1 MATETAPQLA
11 PGIRQLLDA
20 VRRRIRRYVWLE
32 GLSATVAV
40 IGVSFWLALAADWLF
55 EPPRPVRHALLGSIA
70 LVAVASLGW
79 LLLRRM
85 LVRLSDHS
93 MAILLE
99 RRFGN
104 LQDSLVTAVELTED
118 RPQKPVEQGQFGRQM
133 LADTCEEAWRR
144 TRQVDVSAIFDRRP
158 LLRAFLAA
166 GAILLSIAAAA
177 VASPDMLRFGLRRLA
192 TLTDDPWPRKTHL
205 RIEGFD
211 NPQREEVVAR
221 GMEFQI
227 HVQAEAAAGLVVPQV
242 VEVRSRDDEG
252 KRDRAMMVREGVA
265 ATGPGSYQ
273 DYRYTLGS
281 ILTGVTFDV
290 VGGDARLRGLRIR
303 VVESPSISLTLS
315 CEYPGYMK
323 RAAAE
328 IPVTGVMPLPIGTRV
343 TVRAH
348 ATKDLRQAQIDYLT
362 DEGPQ
367 THKVSLNGTSLQG
380 GREFDFT
387 IDRLL
392 ADQTLS
398 FSLVDTDGVSNR
410 GPIQLAMTA
419 VADEPPQVDVQLDG
433 IGSAVTPQARLPLVG
448 SVADDYGVG
457 RVWLEYSI
465 DQEDPRESPLGET
478 GERSQVEIKHS
489 FEVAEL
495 GVKEGQKLLIGA
507 KAADNRSPPAAAE
520 PNVASGERFL
530 LDVVSNDQLLALLET
545 RELNLRQRFE
555 TIIQEVTDTR
565 DSLVELEMSG
575 KEPPEK
581 DESEPE
587 KAASDDEPSSDEPN
601 SAGAALQRNL
611 LRVERAEQNGQKNAE
626 ETRGVAAAFDRIR
639 AELVNN
645 RIDTEELR
653 IRLKDRISDPLKQ
666 IVDNHFTQFERRL
679 AELKKKLP
687 AEGAAGVAKPAIEEA
702 DTIIVAL
709 EKVREQM
716 LQLES
721 FNEAVEL
728 LREILTAQE
737 QVSEQTKTERSK
749 KLRSL
754 LEDDE

>member
-1 MATETAPQLA
+1 
-11 PGIRQLLDA
+11 
-20 VRRRIRRYVWLE
+20 
-32 GLSATVAV
+32 
-40 IGVSFWLALAADWLF
+40 
-55 EPPRPVRHALLGSIA
+55 
-70 LVAVASLGW
+70 
-79 LLLRRM
+79 
-85 LVRLSDHS
+85 

-104 LQDSLVTAVELTED
+104 LQDSLVTAVELTSR
-118 RPQKPVEQGQFGRQM
+118 RPEKSAEQGRFAREM
-133 LADTCEEAWRR
+133 LAETCEEAWRR
-144 TRQVDVSAIFDRRP
+144 SRQVDVGAIFNRRP
-158 LLRAFLAA
+158 LVRAFAAA

-177 VASPDMLRFGLRRLA
+177 VASPDMLRFGLRRLT
-192 TLTDDPWPRKTHL
+192 TLTDDPWPRRTHL

-211 NPQREEVVAR
+211 NPQRERVVAR

-227 HVQAEAAAGLVVPQV
+227 HVQAEAAPGLVVPQV

-265 ATGPGSYQ
+265 AVGSDSYQ
-273 DYRYTLGS
+273 DYRYTFGS
-281 ILTGVTFDV
+281 ILSGVTFEV
-290 VGGDARLRGLRIR
+290 IGGDARLRDLRIR
-303 VVESPSISLTLS
+303 VVESPNVSLALA
-315 CEYPGYMK
+315 CEYPEYMQ

-328 IPVTGVMPLPIGTRV
+328 IAVTGVMPLPIGTRV

-348 ATKDLRQAQIDYLT
+348 ATKDLRQAQIDYLA
-362 DEGPQ
+362 DEAPQ
-367 THKVSLNGTSLQG
+367 THKISLDGT
-380 GREFDFT
+380 REFDFT
-387 IDRLL
+387 VDRLM

-410 GPIQLAMTA
+410 GPIQLALTA
-419 VADEPPQVDVQLDG
+419 VADEPPQIDVQLEG
-433 IGSAVTPQARLPLVG
+433 IGSAITPQARLPLVG
-448 SVADDYGVG
+448 HMEDDYGIK
-457 RVWLEYSI
+457 RIWLEHSI
-465 DQEDPRESPLGET
+465 DQDDPEESPLVEPG
-478 GERSQVEIKHS
+478 GRSQLDVNQA

-495 GVKEGQKLLIGA
+495 GLEAGQKLLIGT
-507 KAADNRSPPAAAE
+507 KAADNRSPPAADE

-565 DSLVELEMSG
+565 DSLVELELAAKAES
-575 KEPPEK
+575 KPETAASQ
-581 DESEPE
+581 SEH
-587 KAASDDEPSSDEPN
+587 AASDEEPH
-601 SAGAALQRNL
+601 SASPAAVLQRNL

-666 IVDNHFTQFERRL
+666 IVDSRFTQFERQL

-687 AEGAAGVAKPAIEEA
+687 AEADADLAKPAIDEA

-709 EKVREQM
+709 QKVRDQM
-716 LQLES
+716 LELES

-728 LREILTAQE
+728 LREIIAAQQ
-737 QVSEQTKTERSK
+737 QVSEQTKTERGK

>member
-11 PGIRQLLDA
+11 PGIQQLLDA

-32 GLSATVAV
+32 GLTATVAV
-40 IGVSFWLALAADWLF
+40 VGVAFWLALAADWLF
-55 EPPRPVRHALLGSIA
+55 EPARPVRHALLGLIA

-79 LLLRRM
+79 LLLRRV

-104 LQDSLVTAVELTED
+104 LQDSLVTAVELTGGR
-118 RPQKPVEQGQFGRQM
+118 RPKSAEQGPFGQQM
-133 LADTCEEAWRR
+133 LAETCEEAWRR
-144 TRQVDVSAIFDRRP
+144 SRQVDVGAIFDRRP
-158 LLRAFLAA
+158 LVRAFVAA

-177 VASPDMLRFGLRRLA
+177 VASPDMLRFGMRRLT
-192 TLTDDPWPRKTHL
+192 TLTDEPWPRKTHL
-205 RIEGFD
+205 RIEGFA

-227 HVQAEAAAGLVVPQV
+227 HVQAEAAVGLVVPQV

-265 ATGPGSYQ
+265 STGSNSYQ
-273 DYRYTLGS
+273 DYRYTFGS
-281 ILTGVTFDV
+281 ILSGVTFDV

-303 VVESPSISLTLS
+303 VVESPSISLSLS
-315 CEYPGYMK
+315 CEYPAYMK

-328 IPVTGVMPLPIGTRV
+328 IPVTGVMPLPVGTRV
-343 TVRAH
+343 TVRAR
-348 ATKDLRQAQIDYLT
+348 ATKDLRQAQIDYLS
-362 DEGPQ
+362 DGSPQ
-367 THKVSLNGTSLQG
+367 TRKISLDGA
-380 GREFDFT
+380 REFDFT
-387 IDRLL
+387 VDHLL

-398 FSLVDTDGVSNR
+398 FSLVDTDGVGNR
-410 GPIQLAMTA
+410 APIQLALTA
-419 VADEPPQVDVQLDG
+419 VADEAPQVDVRLEG
-433 IGSAVTPQARLPLVG
+433 IGSAITPQARLPLVG
-448 SVADDYGVG
+448 HIDDDYGVQ
-457 RVWLEYSI
+457 RVWLEHSI
-465 DQEDPRESPLGET
+465 DEDDPNESPLAEAG
-478 GERSQVEIKHS
+478 GRSQVDISHQ

-495 GVKEGQKLLIGA
+495 GLKPGQKLLIGA
-507 KAADNRSPPAAAE
+507 KAADNRSPPAAEE

-555 TIIQEVTDTR
+555 TIIQEMTDTR
-565 DSLVELEMSG
+565 DSLVELEFSG
-575 KEPPEK
+575 KGAPDREEPDKEK
-581 DESEPE
+581 PRHEADD
-587 KAASDDEPSSDEPN
+587 AASDDEPN
-601 SAGAALQRNL
+601 SAGAVLQRNL

-626 ETRGVAAAFDRIR
+626 ETRGVAVAFDRIR

-653 IRLKDRISDPLKQ
+653 IRLKDRIADPLNQ
-666 IVDNHFTQFERRL
+666 VVDNHFTEFGRRL
-679 AELKKKLP
+679 ANLKKKLP
-687 AEGAAGVAKPAIEEA
+687 AETSADLAKPAIEEA
-702 DTIIVAL
+702 DTIILAL
-709 EKVREQM
+709 QKVRDQM
-716 LQLES
+716 LELES

-728 LREILTAQE
+728 LREIIAAQE
-737 QVSEQTKTERSK
+737 QVSEETKSERSK

>member
-1 MATETAPQLA
+1 MSTETEAQLA
-11 PGIRQLLDA
+11 PGIRQLLAA
-20 VRRRIRRYVWLE
+20 VRRRIRRYVWLQ
-32 GLSATVAV
+32 GVSATVAAV
-40 IGVSFWLALAADWLF
+40 GAAFWLALAADWLL
-55 EPPRPVRHALLGSIA
+55 EPARPVRHALLGLIA
-70 LVAVASLGW
+70 LVGVATLGW

-85 LVRLSDHS
+85 LVRLSDQS

-104 LQDSLVTAVELTED
+104 LQDSLVTAVELTSGRSEKSAEEG
-118 RPQKPVEQGQFGRQM
+118 RFGRQM
-133 LADTCEEAWRR
+133 LAETCEEAWRR
-144 TRQVDVSAIFDRRP
+144 SRQVDVGAIFNRRP
-158 LLRAFLAA
+158 LMLAFTAA
-166 GAILLSIAAAA
+166 GIILLSIAAAA
-177 VASPDMLRFGLRRLA
+177 VASPDMLRFGLRRLT

-211 NPQREEVVAR
+211 NPEREHVVAR

-227 HVQAEAAAGLVVPQV
+227 HVQAKAAPGLVVPQV

-265 ATGPGSYQ
+265 AVGSDAYQ
-273 DYRYTLGS
+273 DYRYTFGS
-281 ILTGVTFDV
+281 ILSGLTFDV
-290 VGGDARLRGLRIR
+290 AGGDARLRGLRIR
-303 VVESPSISLTLS
+303 VVESPNVSLTLA
-315 CEYPGYMK
+315 CEYPAYMK

-343 TVRAH
+343 TVRAQ
-348 ATKDLRQAQIDYLT
+348 ATKNLRQAQVDYLAQ
-362 DEGPQ
+362 EVPQ
-367 THKVSLNGTSLQG
+367 THKISLAGS
-380 GREFDFT
+380 REFDFT
-387 IDRLL
+387 IDCLT

-410 GPIQLAMTA
+410 GPIQLALTA
-419 VADEPPQVDVQLDG
+419 VADEPPQIDVQLEG
-433 IGSAVTPQARLPLVG
+433 IGSAITPQAKLPLVG
-448 SVADDYGVG
+448 RVEDDYGVE
-457 RVWLEYSI
+457 RVWLEHSI
-465 DQEDPRESPLGET
+465 DDEEPQESPLLEPAG
-478 GERSQVEIKHS
+478 RSHLDVNHP

-495 GVKEGQKLLIGA
+495 GVEAGQKLLIGT
-507 KAADNRSPPAAAE
+507 KAADNRSPPAADE

-555 TIIQEVTDTR
+555 TIIQEVIDTR
-565 DSLVELEMSG
+565 DSLVELELSAG
-575 KEPPEK
+575 AGTRPEPETAPA
-581 DESEPE
+581 EPE
-587 KAASDDEPSSDEPN
+587 KNSSEEEPN
-601 SAGAALQRNL
+601 KVSPAAMLQRNL

-666 IVDNHFTQFERRL
+666 IVDNRFTEFERRL
-679 AELKKKLP
+679 GELKKKLT
-687 AEGAAGVAKPAIEEA
+687 AETAADVAKPALDEA

-709 EKVREQM
+709 QKVRDQM
-716 LQLES
+716 LELES

-728 LREILTAQE
+728 LREIIAAQQ
-737 QVSEQTKTERSK
+737 QVSEQTKAERGK